1 MRGTAWLARGNG
13 AVNFAV
19 LLEAQNLA
27 LFGTGIVTTLTLLFA
42 SLAVGASL
50 ALVFALL
57 LTGPWAAARW
67 LVGAYTYVIRGTPL
81 LIQVYLIYYGLGQ
94 LEWIQARWDS
104 VWPWTHFKDPFFCAL
119 LAFALNTAAYTA
131 EMLAG
136 AIRETNAGEI
146 EAAQAMGMRPVK
158 VMSRIVLPSALRRTL
173 PAYSNEVVM
182 MLHATSLASAVP
194 SLVDVTGAAS
204 SIYAQYF
211 LPFEAYLAAAAIYL
225 VASFCL
231 IGLFKLIER
240 RVLRFLAPQA
250 G

>member
-1 MRGTAWLARGNG
+1 M
-13 AVNFAV
+13 NFSI
-19 LLEAQNLA
+19 LFEPQNLA

-42 SLAVGASL
+42 SLAIGAVM

-57 LTGPWAAARW
+57 LTGPWAPLRW
-67 LVGAYTYVIRGTPL
+67 IVGAYTYVIRGTPL

-119 LAFALNTAAYTA
+119 LAFALNTAGYTA

-136 AIRETNAGEI
+136 AIRETSAGEI
-146 EAAQAMGMRPVK
+146 EAAQAYG
-158 VMSRIVLPSALRRTL
+158 MSRFQVMRRVVLPSALRRTL

-194 SLVDVTGAAS
+194 SLVDVTAAAS
-204 SIYAQYF
+204 SIYATYY
-211 LPFEAYLAAAAIYL
+211 LPFEAYLGAAAIYL
-225 VASFCL
+225 TASFCL
-231 IGLFKLIER
+231 IGLFKLSER
-240 RVLRFLAPQA
+240 HLLAYLTPRTH
-250 G
+250 